1 MWLTRKWMLFRLS
14 FALLIKIF
22 PAEVKGFYGTHQPP
36 KVDTSLVFRKR
47 LEQGNLPASRIHR
60 KGQSSQSH
68 PQISFTINQQTLSG
82 LTCAVRSSLVPCR
95 EGHNTLQQGMF
106 LCK

>member
-1 MWLTRKWMLFRLS
+1 MWLTRKWTLFRLS

-47 LEQGNLPASRIHR
+47 LEQGNLQPPEYIER
-60 KGQSSQSH
+60 
-68 PQISFTINQQTLSG
+68 
-82 LTCAVRSSLVPCR
+82 VSLVKAIPKYP
-95 EGHNTLQQGMF
+95 LQ
-106 LCK
+106 